1 MISKR
6 RSTFKC
12 FLTKTCYFVAFVNYE
27 QTIVYNNIIY
37 FNYYKY
43 NKYLVFFM
51 NLFSSFSALSFFL
64 TVTLLSCGKNQ
75 REIKMKI
82 L

>member
-51 NLFSSFSALSFFL
+51 NLFSALSFFL
-64 TVTLLSCGKNQ
+64 TVTLSYGKNQ